1 MWYIVG
7 RDDLHVLL
15 LMVTPEVVEVVDIAF
30 IAVIILLDV
39 LDQCA
44 FGAGR
49 GAGGYWV

>member
-7 RDDLHVLL
+7 RDDLQVVFLV
-15 LMVTPEVVEVVDIAF
+15 VTPEVMEVVDVAF

-39 LDQCA
+39 FDQFS

-49 GAGGYWV
+49 GAGGCWV